1 MKSVLIFGIGGFV
14 GPYLAQEFLDAG
26 YKVFGSD
33 IIEGRSLPKGVSF
46 YQANLLDSIAV
57 ENVLKSCSPT
67 IVVNLAAISSVG
79 MSWKMPQ
86 KTMEVNVIGTLNVLE
101 GVKKLPSLPK
111 VLLVG
116 SSEEYDISDAPMSE
130 KQPILANNPY
140 GISKVTQERFASIYK
155 EQYGLKI
162 YYVRPFN
169 HTGIGQRDT
178 FVLPSFCKQVAEIE
192 KSGKSG
198 TIKVGNL
205 EAWRDFSHVKDI
217 VRAYR
222 MVVESEDNDIVFNIG
237 SGESH
242 SLKDMLNYIISLATV
257 SINVEI
263 DPERFRPID
272 NPYICCDNSFIKT
285 ELGWEPESSV
295 YDALIEMYKNYLNDN
310 KNT

>member
-140 GISKVTQERFASIYK
+140 GISKVTQERFASSYK

>member
-26 YKVFGSD
+26 YQVSGSD
-33 IIEGRSLPKGVSF
+33 IVENKLLSQGVTF
-46 YQANLLDSIAV
+46 YQANILDPEAV
-57 ENVLKSCSPT
+57 NGVIQKCVPD

-79 MSWKMPQ
+79 ISWRIPQ
-86 KTMEVNVIGTLNVLE
+86 KTIEVNVIGTLNILE
-101 GVKKLPSLPK
+101 VVKKLPALPK

-130 KQPILANNPY
+130 EQPIRANNPY
-140 GISKVTQERFASIYK
+140 GISKVTQERFATIYK

-169 HTGIGQRDT
+169 HTGVGQRDT

-192 KSGKSG
+192 KTGKPG

-205 EAWRDFSHVKDI
+205 EAMRDFSHVKDI

-222 MVVESEDNDIVFNIG
+222 MVVESDENDIVFNIG
-237 SGESH
+237 SGEVH
-242 SLKDMLNYIISLATV
+242 SLKNLLDYIISLSSV
-257 SINVEI
+257 RINIEV

-272 NPYICCDNSFIKT
+272 NPFICCDNSFIKR
-285 ELGWEPESSV
+285 ELGWEPRYNVKE
-295 YDALIEMYKNYLNDN
+295 ALEEMFYQFLNEE
-310 KNT
+310 